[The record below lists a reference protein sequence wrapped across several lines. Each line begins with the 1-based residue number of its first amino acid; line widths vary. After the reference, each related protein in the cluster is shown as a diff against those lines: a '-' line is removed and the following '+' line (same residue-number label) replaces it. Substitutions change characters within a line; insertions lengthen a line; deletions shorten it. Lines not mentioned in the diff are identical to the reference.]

1 METKNISVAISGVPE
16 GNDFYGD
23 KDLAKYCEELYNE
36 RYSKGK
42 NCFLLV
48 EARAGQN
55 VDWFYYTY
63 FIPQMSGCNNAR
75 HGSYFAVTL
84 GVNEHYCEDL
94 SRLYQ
99 FFKQI
104 CERFIGVFIDKNRK
118 YIISKFSQ
126 REDKCQELI
135 ITFKTHLQK
144 NFSAS
149 FTKWN
154 GSGKTKIGNGGQEL
168 QRHVSEY
175 GCDLYLDELFANGKA
190 ILAQEITK
198 HQEQIEPLRKQ
209 LKATKDE
216 LAKTKN
222 KLTETTQDRNQ
233 IKTVME
239 NEKQKNNSLQQD
251 NNQLQRQLK
260 NQAELKD
267 CWQKIKDSVDKM
279 GQAFGYDDNGS
290 SQRSQSTNNGNS
302 NSNPVGIDG
311 RKIGNKLR
319 NNSNLVAVLVVIII
333 AAIVIVLMQLCGND
347 DASDKASDTSTT
359 NVEEQTPQ
367 EPTYSSLKANF
378 SLDGDTIVVS
388 PVELRAKDTVEFV
401 LKKNGV
407 EYTEKVEWGAD
418 GFSCLNEQANRWR
431 AVVKAGDTA
440 TVSVTLKNNEKDRKY
455 RMRFPVNKEE

>member
-1 METKNISVAISGVPE
+1 METENISVAISGVPE
-16 GNDFYGD
+16 GNNFYGD
-23 KDLAKYCEELYNE
+23 KDLEKYCEELYNE
-36 RYSKGK
+36 RYRERKD
-42 NCFLLV
+42 CFLLV

-63 FIPQMSGCNNAR
+63 FMPQMSGRDAR
-75 HGSYFAVTL
+75 PGSYFAVTL
-84 GVNEHYCEDL
+84 GVKERYCEDL

-99 FFKQI
+99 LFKQI
-104 CERFIGVFIDKNRK
+104 CERFIGEFTDKDRK

-135 ITFKTHLQK
+135 STFKTFLQK
-144 NFSAS
+144 SFGES

-154 GSGKTKIGNGGQEL
+154 SSGETKIGNGGQEL
-168 QRHVSEY
+168 WRHVSEY

-190 ILAQEITK
+190 ILAQEFPK
-198 HQEQIEPLRKQ
+198 HQEQIEPLGKQ

-222 KLTETTQDRNQ
+222 KLTETTQDRDK
-233 IKTVME
+233 IKTAMKD
-239 NEKQKNNSLQQD
+239 EKQKNNTLQQD
-251 NNQLQRQLK
+251 NNRLRQ
-260 NQAELKD
+260 QITSQTELKD
-267 CWQKIKDSVDKM
+267 CWKKIKDGVDKM

-290 SQRSQSTNNGNS
+290 IQRSQSTNNGNS

-333 AAIVIVLMQLCGND
+333 AAIVIVLMQLCDND
-347 DASDKASDTSTT
+347 DAQDKASDTKAKETK
-359 NVEEQTPQ
+359 QQ

-388 PVELRAKDTVEFV
+388 PVELRSNDTVELV
-401 LKKNGV
+401 LKRNGMEYV
-407 EYTEKVEWGAD
+407 EQVEWKAD
-418 GFSCLNEQANRWR
+418 GFSLSNEQANPRR
-431 AVVKAGDTA
+431 AVVNEVNNGTA
-440 TVSVTLKNNEKDRKY
+440 TVSVTLKDNGKDKKY
-455 RMRFPVNKEE
+455 RMSFPVNKEE

>member
-36 RYSKGK
+36 RYSKFK

-55 VDWFYYTY
+55 VDRFYYTY
-63 FIPQMSGCNNAR
+63 FIPQMSGCNAR
-75 HGSYFAVTL
+75 AGGFFAVTL

-118 YIISKFSQ
+118 YTISKFSL

-135 ITFKTHLQK
+135 STFKTHLQK

-198 HQEQIEPLRKQ
+198 HQEQIEPLKRR
-209 LKATKDE
+209 LKATGDE
-216 LAKTKN
+216 LAKTKD
-222 KLTETTQDRNQ
+222 KLTETTKDRDL
-233 IKTVME
+233 IKTKME
-239 NEKQKNNSLQQD
+239 NEKQKNNSLQ
-251 NNQLQRQLK
+251 RQIER
-260 NQAELKD
+260 QTELKKR
-267 CWQKIKDSVDKM
+267 WQEIKKSVDEM
-279 GQAFGYDDNGS
+279 GQAFGSDDNGS

-302 NSNPVGIDG
+302 NPNSVDAGVKN
-311 RKIGNKLR
+311 IGNKLR
-319 NNSNLVAVLVVIII
+319 NNGKLVVVLVVIII
-333 AAIVIVLMQLCGND
+333 AAIVIVLMQLCGHD
-347 DASDKASDTSTT
+347 DATDKGSDTPTSEA
-359 NVEEQTPQ
+359 EETKQQ
-367 EPTYSSLKANF
+367 EPTYSSLKAGF

-388 PVELRAKDTVEFV
+388 PVELSRKDTVEFV

-418 GFSCLNEQANRWR
+418 GFSCSSEQLNRRR
-431 AVVKAGDTA
+431 AVVNEDINDTV
-440 TVSVTLKNNEKDRKY
+440 TVSVTLKDNRKY